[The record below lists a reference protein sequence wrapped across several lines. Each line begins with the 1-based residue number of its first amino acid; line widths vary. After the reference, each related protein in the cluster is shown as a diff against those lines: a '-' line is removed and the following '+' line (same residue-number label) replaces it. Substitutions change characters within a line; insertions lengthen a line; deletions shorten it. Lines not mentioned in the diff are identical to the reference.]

1 MYSPDC
7 GERVLTE
14 MDHARLTVLQGV
26 SDHPDLSSLLSLA
39 DLVPPAQVPTDV
51 ITMHSR
57 ALIRD
62 LAAGELQE
70 LTLCYPGD
78 AVAGKGST
86 SVLSPIGAALLGRR
100 VRDGR
105 SVSVFRSPVNRL
117 NLSACG
123 PSPRMAQSK
132 SQRCC
137 FTGGISVCTA
147 SSMSWRFVPAPR
159 FGATPVNTHAL
170 LF

>member
-1 MYSPDC
+1 MESFFMYSPDC

-14 MDHARLTVLQGV
+14 MDHARLTVLKGV

-39 DLVPPAQVPTDV
+39 DLVPPAQVPADV

-86 SVLSPIGAALLGRR
+86 SVLSPIGVALLGRR
-100 VRDGR
+100 VGDSVHVQLPAGKARDLR
-105 SVSVFRSPVNRL
+105 IETVLFQPEADA
-117 NLSACG
+117 AC
-123 PSPRMAQSK
+123 A
-132 SQRCC
+132 
-137 FTGGISVCTA
+137 A
-147 SSMSWRFVPAPR
+147 
-159 FGATPVNTHAL
+159 
-170 LF
+170 

>member
-1 MYSPDC
+1 MESFFMYSPDC

-39 DLVPPAQVPTDV
+39 DLVPPAQVPADV

-100 VRDGR
+100 VGDSVHVQLPAGKARDLR
-105 SVSVFRSPVNRL
+105 IETVLFQPEADA
-117 NLSACG
+117 AC
-123 PSPRMAQSK
+123 A
-132 SQRCC
+132 
-137 FTGGISVCTA
+137 A
-147 SSMSWRFVPAPR
+147 
-159 FGATPVNTHAL
+159 
-170 LF
+170 